1 MGRWSLVVVLT
12 VVVVVVPPPPPL
24 TGRGRLEAGAD
35 CVRDF
40 LRKSSVDFMLGWLS
54 DWFVVPLACRSS
66 SDRTTARDGRKL
78 FLRVEPCSAAASFN
92 KEQPKTNKTQ
102 QNKLPLEEGL
112 NDKSTSYSCSAAALC
127 DRSVRSREL
136 LRRSATLTSGAV
148 QRAAKEL
155 GGGAGGQTYAS
166 GRGEPAIMVGNAN
179 IGCVVFMFSTIV
191 HSKPLPMVI

>member
-92 KEQPKTNKTQ
+92 KEQPKTNKTP
-102 QNKLPLEEGL
+102 K
-112 NDKSTSYSCSAAALC
+112 
-127 DRSVRSREL
+127 
-136 LRRSATLTSGAV
+136 
-148 QRAAKEL
+148 
-155 GGGAGGQTYAS
+155 
-166 GRGEPAIMVGNAN
+166 
-179 IGCVVFMFSTIV
+179 
-191 HSKPLPMVI
+191 KPIN